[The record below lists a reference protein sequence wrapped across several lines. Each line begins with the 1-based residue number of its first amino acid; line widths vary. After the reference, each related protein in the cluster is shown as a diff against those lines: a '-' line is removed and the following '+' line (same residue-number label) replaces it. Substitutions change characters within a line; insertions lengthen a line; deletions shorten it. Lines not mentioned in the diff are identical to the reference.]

1 MIRGIGTPSARP
13 PGSCEDRRVPRI
25 ATIGVYGFDGERFVQ
40 ALDDAGVTL
49 VVDVRQRRGV
59 RGSQYAWANA
69 QRLTRRLAE
78 HHIRYVHHEEL
89 APTTELRELQ
99 YAADART
106 GAGKR
111 SRERLS
117 PEYVARYTAE
127 VLDVVGLD
135 ELLEDLPVH
144 GRAALLCVEAAAAAC
159 HRSLIAARL
168 AEGHGFAVE
177 HLGDQDAAPLP
188 PPIF

>member
-1 MIRGIGTPSARP
+1 M
-13 PGSCEDRRVPRI
+13 PRI
-25 ATIGVYGFDGERFVQ
+25 ATIGVYGFDGERFVEV
-40 ALDDAGVTL
+40 LEEAGITL

-69 QRLTRRLAE
+69 QRLMRRLAE
-78 HHIRYVHHEEL
+78 HHIGYVHHGEL

-99 YAADART
+99 YAADDRA
-106 GAGKR
+106 GVGKR
-111 SRERLS
+111 SRESLS
-117 PEYVARYTAE
+117 AEYIARYTAE
-127 VLDVVGLD
+127 ILDVAGLD
-135 ELLEDLPVH
+135 ALLSDLPVH

-168 AEGHGFAVE
+168 AEAHGFEVE

-188 PPIF
+188 PPMF

>member
-1 MIRGIGTPSARP
+1 M
-13 PGSCEDRRVPRI
+13 PRI
-25 ATIGVYGFDGERFVQ
+25 ATVGVYGFDADRFIET
-40 ALDDAGVTL
+40 LDEAGVTL

-69 QRLTRRLAE
+69 QRLIRRLSD
-78 HHIRYVHHEEL
+78 HRIRYVHHDEL

-99 YAADART
+99 YAADERT

-111 SRERLS
+111 SRETLS
-117 PEYVARYTAE
+117 PEYIARYTAE
-127 VLDVVGLD
+127 ILD
-135 ELLEDLPVH
+135 EAGVDDLLADLPVH

-168 AEGHGFAVE
+168 AERHGFEVE
-177 HLGDQDAAPLP
+177 HLGAQDAAPQP

>member
-1 MIRGIGTPSARP
+1 VA
-13 PGSCEDRRVPRI
+13 RI
-25 ATIGVYGFDGERFVQ
+25 ATIGVYGFGGERFVE
-40 ALDDAGVTL
+40 ALEEAGITM

-69 QRLTRRLAE
+69 GRLTRRLAE
-78 HHIRYVHHEEL
+78 HHIRYLHHSEL

-99 YAADART
+99 YAADNRA
-106 GAGKR
+106 GVGKR
-111 SRERLS
+111 SRQALS
-117 PEYVARYTAE
+117 PEYVARYTAQ
-127 VLDVVGLD
+127 VLDVVGLQD
-135 ELLEDLPVH
+135 LLDDLPVH

-159 HRSLIAARL
+159 HRSLIATRL
-168 AEGHGFAVE
+168 EERHGFEVE